1 MINNYQNQSFI
12 GLSHRGNSKDFIEN
26 SFEAFDSVTKM
37 GFKYIETDLRMTL
50 DGEIIAF
57 HDEDLKRLF
66 KIDLKVQDLTYK
78 EIDKLFGE
86 QKCNLISLREFL
98 TQFPDIKFNID
109 LKSKS
114 VVKKS
119 VEIVKELKAFDRV
132 CFASFNS
139 TYTQEVLNTNPNAI
153 VSMGLTDV
161 AYFKFFSFL
170 NKKANILQI
179 PLRWKGIKILNK
191 SLIERAKKK
200 RLLIHVWTIND
211 RNVIYDLIKMG
222 INGIVTDEPLLLM
235 DIMHE
240 KNLIPV

>member
-1 MINNYQNQSFI
+1 MISSFQNQAFI

-26 SFEAFDSVTKM
+26 SFEAFNSVIEM
-37 GFKYIETDLRMTL
+37 GFNYIETDLRMTL

-66 KIDLKVQDLTYK
+66 RKDLKVQDLTYK
-78 EIDKLFGE
+78 EIDTLFGE
-86 QKCNLISLREFL
+86 QNCNLISLRDSL
-98 TQFPDIKFNID
+98 SQFPDIKFNID

-119 VEIVKELKAFDRV
+119 IEIVKELKAFDRV

-139 TYTQEVLNTNPNAI
+139 AYTQEVLNTNPNAN
-153 VSMGLTDV
+153 VSMGLKDV
-161 AYFKFFSFL
+161 AYFKFFSHL

-211 RNVIYDLIKMG
+211 RNVICDLIKAG
-222 INGIVTDEPLLLM
+222 INGIVTDEPQLLM
-235 DIMHE
+235 NVMRE
-240 KNLIPV
+240 KNLISI